1 MAYVWCEVLISYHQI
16 EISEGLLVGRRILKN
31 IMKKM
36 EKYPEK
42 NGQNISGGGGA
53 WAPAPPLKS
62 IPSQSQDVFQ
72 DSYWGLVADKRMG
85 QALWVVSKNF
95 AFLRKSRK
103 LNFLKR
109 KYESFEW
116 PQMRS
121 SKVHPLPII
130 PIKRVYNI
138 TKLQKLFTLAHFIWT
153 PLSIF

>member
-1 MAYVWCEVLISYHQI
+1 MKEWHISDVRFSSATI
-16 EISEGLLVGRRILKN
+16 RLKFPQTAVTGVN
-31 IMKKM
+31 LGSFGGKAHLKK
-36 EKYPEK
+36 YYEK
-42 NGQNISGGGGA
+42 NGKISWKKWTKYFRGGGA

-130 PIKRVYNI
+130 PIKKSV
-138 TKLQKLFTLAHFIWT
+138 
-153 PLSIF
+153 